1 LRKLILKKFKDSLSA
16 VLPVS
21 LIILVLII
29 GFFKVDLGNILMF
42 VFAAICLI
50 IGIAIYNLGIDL
62 SLSRVGEKIGAAI
75 IKKRKIW
82 LFVFFGLVLGFLIT
96 VAEPNLSVLS
106 VQTGIDRLVL
116 IVSIGIG
123 IGVFLVIALL
133 RIVFQIPIRYILLG
147 GYALVFILGIFLPE
161 KFVPMAFESGGVTT
175 GPLTV
180 PFIMAIGVGV
190 AYIRG
195 DKGSKDDNFGLIG
208 TSLIGAIIAV
218 MILGLIYDSQGKLD
232 SLSASPSTLHEINS
246 VSDFFHV
253 VSSEAVIHLKEVAVA
268 LLPMLVLYLVMHF
281 IFFKDASRVVWTIIG
296 GFAITY
302 LGLTVF
308 LIGANTGFLAIG
320 GYLGQK
326 IASYNK
332 WILVPL
338 ALVLGTVIVLAEPS
352 VGTLKSQVRDV
363 TDGAISSKTLMA
375 FISVGVG
382 IAVALAMLRAIT
394 GISIWWII
402 VPTYALSLGLSFIVP
417 KLFTAIAFDSG
428 AIVSGPLAAAF
439 LLPMA
444 IGATTAVGGDVFT
457 DAIGIVAFVA
467 MAPPLTIQILGLIYK
482 FKEKAERVDYQE
494 EVIYF

>member
-1 LRKLILKKFKDSLSA
+1 MKKLIGEKFKDSLSA

-21 LIILVLII
+21 VIVLLLLV
-29 GFFKVDLGNILMF
+29 GFFKIDLGNTLMF
-42 VFAAICLI
+42 VFAALCLI

-62 SLSRVGEKIGAAI
+62 SLSRVGEKIGASI
-75 IKKRKIW
+75 TKRQKIW
-82 LFVFFGLVLGFLIT
+82 LFVFFGLILGFLIT

-106 VQTGIDRLVL
+106 VQTGIDRWVL

-133 RIVFQIPIRYILLG
+133 RIVFQVPIKYILLA
-147 GYALVFILGIFLPE
+147 GYGVVFILGIFLPE

-195 DKGSKDDNFGLIG
+195 DKGSQDDNFGLIG

-218 MILGLIYDSQGKLD
+218 MILGLIYNSQGKLD
-232 SLSASPSTLHEINS
+232 GLTAEASTLHEINS
-246 VSDFFHV
+246 VDDFFRI
-253 VSSEAVIHLKEVAVA
+253 VSNEALIHLKEVALA
-268 LLPMLVLYLVMHF
+268 LLPMLLLYLVMHF
-281 IFFKDASRVVWTIIG
+281 IFFKDAPRVVFAIIG
-296 GFAITY
+296 GFIATY
-302 LGLTVF
+302 IGLTIF

-320 GYLGQK
+320 GYLGTTL
-326 IASYNK
+326 ANYNK
-332 WILVPL
+332 WILPPL

-352 VGTLKSQVRDV
+352 VSTLKNQVRDV
-363 TDGAISSKTLMA
+363 TDGAISNKTLMA
-375 FISVGVG
+375 FIAVGVG
-382 IAVALAMLRAIT
+382 ISVSLAMLRAVT
-394 GISIWWII
+394 GISIWWI
-402 VPTYALSLGLSFIVP
+402 VLPAYAISLGLTFVVP

-444 IGATTAVGGDVFT
+444 IGAATAVGGDVFT

-467 MAPPLTIQILGLIYK
+467 MAPPLSIQLLGLIYK
-482 FKEKAERVDYQE
+482 FKERVTPVVYHE
-494 EVIYF
+494 EIIYF

>member
-1 LRKLILKKFKDSLSA
+1 MKKLLLEKFKDSLSA
-16 VLPVS
+16 VLPIS
-21 LIILVLII
+21 IIVLVLIV
-29 GFFKVDLGNILMF
+29 GFFKIDLGNTLMF
-42 VFAAICLI
+42 VFAAICLV

-75 IKKRKIW
+75 TKKQKIW
-82 LFVFFGLVLGFLIT
+82 LFVLFGLVLGFLIT
-96 VAEPNLSVLS
+96 VAEPNLSVLA

-133 RIVFQIPIRYILLG
+133 RIVFQIPLKYILLG
-147 GYALVFILGIFLPE
+147 GYAIIFILGVFLPE

-180 PFIMAIGVGV
+180 PFIMSIGVGV

-195 DKGSKDDNFGLIG
+195 DKGSQDDNFGLIG

-218 MILGLIYDSQGKLD
+218 MILGLIYESQGKLD
-232 SLSASPSTLHEINS
+232 SLSAEASTLHEINS
-246 VSDFFHV
+246 VNDFFNIV
-253 VSSEAVIHLKEVAVA
+253 LSEAKIHLKEVAIA
-268 LLPMLVLYLVMHF
+268 LLPMLLVYLVMHF
-281 IFFKDASRVVWTIIG
+281 IFFKDAPRVVFAIIG
-296 GFAITY
+296 GFFVTY
-302 LGLTVF
+302 IGLTIF

-320 GYLGQK
+320 GYLGSTL
-326 IASYNK
+326 AEYNK
-332 WILVPL
+332 WLLPPL

-352 VGTLKSQVRDV
+352 VSTLKNQVRDV
-363 TDGAISSKTLMA
+363 TDGAISNKTLMA

-382 IAVALAMLRAIT
+382 VAVSLAMLRAIT

-402 VPTYALSLGLSFIVP
+402 IPTYALSLGLSFIVP

-444 IGATTAVGGDVFT
+444 IGATTQVGGDVFT
-457 DAIGIVAFVA
+457 DAIGIVSFVA
-467 MAPPLTIQILGLIYK
+467 MAPPLTIQLLGLIYK
-482 FKEKAERVDYQE
+482 FKERVASKVYQE
-494 EVIYF
+494 EIIYF